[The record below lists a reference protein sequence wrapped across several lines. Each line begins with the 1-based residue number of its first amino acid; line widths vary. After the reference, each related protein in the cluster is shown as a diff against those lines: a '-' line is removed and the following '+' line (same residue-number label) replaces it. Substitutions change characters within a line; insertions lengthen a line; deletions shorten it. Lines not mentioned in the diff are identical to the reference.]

1 MAQAERERL
10 LTIFDCDGVLVDSE
24 PIAARLTAESVSE
37 LGWSMTPEAAKTE
50 FLGDT
55 FANIIRRVEARLGRP
70 VPASW
75 PERSQAR
82 LFAALERELQPVT
95 GVRSALEALSEAGAT
110 LAVGSQG
117 SHDKMQLTL
126 RVTGL
131 LPFFDGRIFSATQVA
146 RPKPAPDL
154 FLLVAQTLGFAP
166 SESVVIEDS
175 TRGVK
180 AALAA
185 GMRVLGYTA
194 SVGREAIV
202 AAGAEPIDDLAEV
215 PARLGIARAATAT

>member
-1 MAQAERERL
+1 L
-10 LTIFDCDGVLVDSE
+10 LAIFDCDGVLVDSE

-37 LGWSMTPEAAKTE
+37 LGWAMSPELAKRE

-55 FANIIRRVEARLGRP
+55 FANIIRRVEEKLGRQ
-70 VPASW
+70 VPADW
-75 PERSQAR
+75 PARSQAR
-82 LFAALERELQPVT
+82 LLAALELELTPVK
-95 GVRSALEALSEAGAT
+95 GVCEALEALASAGVT

-117 SHDKMQLTL
+117 SHQKMQLTL
-126 RVTGL
+126 GVTGM
-131 LPFFDGRIFSATQVA
+131 LPFFEGRIFSATQVA

-154 FLLVAQTLGFAP
+154 FLLAADTLGFAP
-166 SESVVIEDS
+166 RETVVIEDS

-194 SVGREAIV
+194 SVGYAAIV
-202 AAGAEPIDDLAEV
+202 AAGAEPLDDMACV
-215 PARLGIARAATAT
+215 PARLGF

>member
-1 MAQAERERL
+1 M
-10 LTIFDCDGVLVDSE
+10 IFDCDGVLVDSE

-37 LGWSMTPEAAKTE
+37 LGWHMSPELAKTE

-55 FANIIRRVEARLGRP
+55 FANIILRVQERIGRE
-70 VPASW
+70 VPPSW

-82 LFAALERELQPVT
+82 LLAALERELQPVA
-95 GVRSALEALSEAGAT
+95 GVRSALEALQAAGVT

-117 SHDKMQLTL
+117 SHSKMQLTL
-126 RVTGL
+126 GVTGL
-131 LPFFDGRIFSATQVA
+131 LPFFAGRIFSATQVA

-154 FLLVAQTLGFAP
+154 FLLAAQTLGFSP
-166 SESVVIEDS
+166 SDCVVIEDS

-185 GMRVLGYTA
+185 GMHVLGYTA
-194 SVGREAIV
+194 SVGYDAIV
-202 AAGAEPIDDLAEV
+202 GAGAEPIDDLAGV
-215 PARLGIARAATAT
+215 PARLGVAPPSPAT

>member
-1 MAQAERERL
+1 L
-10 LTIFDCDGVLVDSE
+10 LAIFDCDGVLVDSE
-24 PIAARLTAESVSE
+24 PIAARLTAEAVSE
-37 LGWSMTPEAAKTE
+37 LGWAMSAELAKSE

-55 FANIIRRVEARLGRP
+55 FANIIRRVESKLGRS
-70 VPASW
+70 VPPDW
-75 PERSQAR
+75 PAQSQAR
-82 LFAALERELQPVT
+82 LLAALERELTPVH
-95 GVRSALEALSEAGAT
+95 GVRPTLEKLVSAGVT

-117 SHDKMQLTL
+117 SHEKMQLTL

-131 LPFFDGRIFSATQVA
+131 LPFFEGRIFSATQVA

-154 FLLVAQTLGFAP
+154 FLLAAHTLGFAP
-166 SESVVIEDS
+166 SQTVVIEDS

-194 SVGREAIV
+194 SVGYDAIV
-202 AAGAEPIDDLAEV
+202 AAGAEPIDDMARV
-215 PARLGIARAATAT
+215 PAALGL